1 MFYLRIYLDVFRK
14 TFCLNFNIFKYICKD
29 ILVHA
34 DPFENATKQ
43 LHDACDVL
51 GIKDKGLREYLAMP
65 NKVLR
70 VKIPVK
76 MDDGKIRIFTGF
88 RSQHNND
95 RGPYKGGIRYFDP
108 EGGVPYMEHEVMALS
123 AWMTWKTAIADVPL
137 GGGKG
142 AIYVN
147 PKKEKLSDGE
157 MERLT
162 RRFAFMI
169 SEVIGPQKDIPAPDV
184 YTTGRE
190 MTQIMDTFGKLN
202 GVTYQPG
209 VITGKPIPMGGSL
222 ARNVATGLGTAYCVR
237 EAANAIKMSLKDA
250 TVVLQGFGNAST
262 FAGEYLEKMGC
273 IIIGASDSKGSIVNS
288 KGMKMSELMKWK
300 KKNGT
305 VVGFTG
311 SKKVSTEK
319 LLTTKCDILIP
330 GALENQITAKIAKD
344 MKCKIIGESANG
356 PTLPEADPILFKNNV
371 IVIPD
376 ILANAG
382 GVTISYYEWVQN
394 NMGYYWTFDEVANKM
409 ESHLVKGFND
419 TFAMSTKKKIDMRRA
434 AMAVAVK
441 RVVEAFE
448 IKGNWP

>member
-1 MFYLRIYLDVFRK
+1 MVQ
-14 TFCLNFNIFKYICKD
+14 
-29 ILVHA
+29 A

-43 LHDACDVL
+43 LHDACDIL
-51 GIKDKGLREYLAMP
+51 GIKDDGLRQYLATP

-76 MDDGKIRIFTGF
+76 MDNGKIRVFTGF

-95 RGPYKGGIRYFDP
+95 RGPYKGGIRYFNP
-108 EGGVPYMEHEVMALS
+108 EGGVEYMEREVMALS
-123 AWMTWKTAIADVPL
+123 AWMTWKTAIADIPL

-147 PKKEKLSDGE
+147 PKTEKLSKGE
-157 MERLT
+157 LERLT

-169 SEVIGPQKDIPAPDV
+169 SEIIGPQKDVPAPDV
-184 YTTGRE
+184 YTAGDE
-190 MTQIMDTFGKLN
+190 MSQIMDTFGKLHGN
-202 GVTYQPG
+202 THQPG
-209 VITGKPIPMGGSL
+209 VITGKPLIMGGSL

-237 EAANAIKMSLKDA
+237 EAAKKLKLDLKGA

-273 IIIGASDSKGSIVNS
+273 VIIGASDSKGSIINT
-288 KGMKMSELMKWK
+288 KGMKMSELVKWK
-300 KKNGT
+300 KKKGT
-305 VVGFTG
+305 VVGFKG

-319 LLTTKCDILIP
+319 LLTTKCDVLIP
-330 GALENQITAKIAKD
+330 GALENQINSKIAKGI
-344 MKCKIIGESANG
+344 KCKIIGEAANG
-356 PTLPEADPILFKNNV
+356 PTLPEADPILYKKKI

-394 NMGYYWTFDEVANKM
+394 NMGYYWSFDEVATKM
-409 ESHLVKGFND
+409 ENHLVKGFND
-419 TFAMSTKKKIDMRRA
+419 TFEMSTKKKVDMRRA
-434 AMAVAVK
+434 AMAVSVK
-441 RVVEAFE
+441 RVVDAY
-448 IKGNWP
+448 KQRGNWP